1 MSVSCLFRFVSQNIT
16 FFPIGSTCI
25 TVPNPKNGFAR
36 KLGVFLQLRCKM
48 GYFFNPSPPG
58 LPSIFQNPFYRCI
71 NNKWVSQN
79 DRVSILTRSPDCMGE
94 KKTVLINTLV
104 ESKIMTVYENGARA
118 LLRLSRHHF
127 SVNDLKS
134 RWIVIVTQSLLFI
147 AYFLFT

>member
-1 MSVSCLFRFVSQNIT
+1 
-16 FFPIGSTCI
+16 
-25 TVPNPKNGFAR
+25 
-36 KLGVFLQLRCKM
+36 
-48 GYFFNPSPPG
+48 
-58 LPSIFQNPFYRCI
+58 
-71 NNKWVSQN
+71 
-79 DRVSILTRSPDCMGE
+79 MGE